1 MRTLVAYFSA
11 SGITEGVAQE
21 IARVAHADLLA
32 TVPQTPYTAVD
43 LDWNNPKSRST
54 VEMKDLSFRP
64 PIKETPLQPVAYD
77 VVLLGFPIWWSTA
90 STIIHTFLETYNMA
104 DKVIIPFATSG
115 GTTIEK
121 TLTDLKRSYPNL
133 NWKAGKLL
141 NRSNRHTLESWCK
154 EIGIL

>member
-1 MRTLVAYFSA
+1 MRTLVAYFSV

-104 DKVIIPFATSG
+104 GKVIIPFATSG
-115 GTTIEK
+115 CTTIEK
-121 TLTDLKRSYPNL
+121 R
-133 NWKAGKLL
+133 
-141 NRSNRHTLESWCK
+141 
-154 EIGIL
+154 